1 VLLPGRSVR
10 RALDNRRMEYDPTRK
25 AIAEFLGTFTFVF
38 AVSMSIAVGGQV
50 AGIFG
55 AAVAQGLALGIM
67 VSAFAHISGGH
78 FNPAVTLGA
87 LATRKIEPA
96 VAVLYWLAQFAA
108 AVAAALLAKKLLPAQ
123 FNNSI
128 GVPTL
133 SPGVTHWQGLVIE
146 GVLTFFLVLVVF
158 ATAVDPRGTFSA
170 IAGLGIGL
178 IVTVDILIG
187 GPLTGAAMNPARAF
201 GPELV
206 QGSWT
211 NAWIY
216 YVGPLV
222 GGLIAAL
229 LYTFLYLPR
238 DSAPEATPA
247 AAEP

>member
-1 VLLPGRSVR
+1 
-10 RALDNRRMEYDPTRK
+10 MEYDPTRK

-55 AAVAQGLALGIM
+55 AAVAQGLALGVMI
-67 VSAFAHISGGH
+67 SAFAHISGGH
-78 FNPAVTLGA
+78 VNPAVTLGA
-87 LATRKIEPA
+87 LVAGKIDP
-96 VAVLYWLAQFAA
+96 VLAVLYWLAQFAA
-108 AVAAALLAKKLLPAQ
+108 AAAAALLAKAVLPSQ
-123 FNNSI
+123 LDGSL
-128 GVPTL
+128 GVPAL
-133 SPGVTHWQGLVIE
+133 GPGVTQWQGLAIE
-146 GVLTFFLVLVVF
+146 MVLTFFLVWVVF

-216 YVGPLV
+216 YVGPFI

-238 DSAPEATPA
+238 DRASEAAPA
-247 AAEP
+247 AAEV